1 MLAVTGKTA
10 LVELGILLFPTDLSI
25 RPDRLAV
32 AVEERGFGSL
42 WVTEHTHIP
51 TSRRSPWP
59 GGPVLPEEY
68 RRTLDPFVALTAAA
82 SVTSRLR
89 LATGICLVAQH
100 DPIVLAKT
108 IASLDLVS
116 DGRFTLGMGVGWNE
130 EEMADHGVDPARR
143 RAVAREKVLAM
154 KRLWTQDEASFAGE
168 FVSFPAA
175 WSWPKPV
182 QQPHPPVVM
191 GGAGGPV
198 TFRHVVEFCDGWMP
212 IHGRRPIFDKL
223 PLLREVSEAAGRDP
237 ATIELGVFGVPADPA
252 VIASYAEAGF
262 ARCVLGVPPADESR
276 VLAVLDGHAELVA
289 QFA

>member
-1 MLAVTGKTA
+1 M
-10 LVELGILLFPTDLSI
+10 ELGILIFPTDLSI
-25 RPDRLAV
+25 RPDRLAI

-51 TSRRSPWP
+51 VSRRSPWP
-59 GGPVLPEEY
+59 GGPNLPEEY

-108 IASLDLVS
+108 IASLDVLS
-116 DGRFTLGMGVGWNE
+116 DGRFTLGIGVGWNE

-154 KRLWTQDEASFAGE
+154 MQLWTRDEASFEGE
-168 FVSFPAA
+168 FVRFPPA
-175 WSWPKPV
+175 WSWPKPT
-182 QQPHPPVVM
+182 QQPRPPVVM

-212 IHGRRPIFDKL
+212 IHGRRATLDKL
-223 PLLREVSEAAGRDP
+223 PVLWQAAEEVGRDP
-237 ATIELGVFGVPADPA
+237 ATIELGVFGVPGDAG
-252 VIASYAEAGF
+252 VIDTYRDAGF
-262 ARCVLGVPPADESR
+262 ARCVLGVPSADESS
-276 VLAVLDGHAELVA
+276 VLDVLDGYAGLVE
-289 QFA
+289 Q